1 MHDNYTD
8 TEIAEILAENK
19 LRREKINA
27 PYNPV
32 TGLGATGERKLVSI
46 KDSPIGD
53 MYLPIEMVKGSTF
66 MNRLIKHGFEGYITK
81 YVKEVEFSD
90 EAMNLLWVEFVKYRI
105 KYDFEFWAYSFIFIK
120 DKVSPKDIPF
130 KLNRAQRRV
139 LSEFE
144 TMRKAGKPIKFIL
157 LKARQWGGSTL
168 VQIYMLWIMLVHRR
182 NWNTVICG
190 DVEAQSRNV
199 RAMITKALSN
209 YPSYLLGEEIKFT
222 PFEGSSKN
230 KVIQNTNCVVSIGSF
245 QKPDT
250 LRSGDISGA
259 HLTEIGLWHSTSG
272 KKPEDLIQSI
282 SGSIYDTAYSLLGLE
297 STAKG
302 VGNYFHRTWQQ
313 ATNGENN
320 LLPIFVAWFD
330 IDIYSTPIDDYAK
343 FIRSMD
349 DYERNL
355 WSLGATLEA
364 IAWYRE
370 KQKDMKDTWRMNSEY
385 PSTPTEA
392 FQSTGRRRFRLA
404 DTVKLRETCLNP
416 IFRGEISGAEET
428 GFESIQS
435 LSLSQEENGNLS
447 IWREPDKSKR
457 YRNRYIVVMD
467 VGGVSNEADYTD
479 ITIFDRY
486 WMMEGG
492 VPEVVAEWHGHID
505 HDKGAW
511 KAVQL
516 ATYYADHEDAMVVI
530 ESNTLETEGTEGNNF
545 EYILDEIAGY
555 YNNLY
560 CRTPADQIRQGAP
573 AKWGFHTNTS
583 TKPMVVAHQVKAI
596 RMSMYIERCMEA
608 VDEHDTFE
616 IKEDGKTM
624 GAVDGM
630 HDDRLMT
637 RAIGVWVCYHIGLP
651 YAVEEKSSVPT
662 RKIISEASI

>member
-1 MHDNYTD
+1 MEENRKRH
-8 TEIAEILAENK
+8 EI
-19 LRREKINA
+19 INA

-32 TGLGATGERKLVSI
+32 TGLGAVGERKKISI

-53 MYLPIEMVKGSTF
+53 MYLPVE
-66 MNRLIKHGFEGYITK
+66 LIKENLFIRRLAKYGFKGYITRFL
-81 YVKEVEFSD
+81 KEVEYSE
-90 EAMNLLWVEFVKYRI
+90 EALNQLWIEFIKYRI
-105 KYDFEFWAYSFIFIK
+105 IYDFEYWAYSFIFIK

-139 LSEFE
+139 LNKLEKL
-144 TMRKAGKPIKFIL
+144 RKAGKPIKFIL

-190 DVEAQSRNV
+190 DVETQSRNV
-199 RAMITKALSN
+199 RAMITKALN
-209 YPSYLLGEEIKFT
+209 KYPSYLLGENVKFT

-259 HLTEIGLWHSTSG
+259 HLTEIGLWRATPG

-282 SGSIYDTAYSLLGLE
+282 SGSIYDTAYTILGLE

-302 VGNYFHRTWQQ
+302 VGNFFHRTWQQ
-313 ATNGENN
+313 AVKGKNN

-330 IDIYSTPIDDYAK
+330 IDIYSIPIDNHEE
-343 FIRSMD
+343 FIHSMD
-349 DYERNL
+349 EYEWDL
-355 WSLGATLEA
+355 WKLGATLEA

-370 KQKDMKDTWRMNSEY
+370 KKKDMKDIWRMNSEY
-385 PSTPTEA
+385 PSTSTEA
-392 FQSTGRRRFRLA
+392 FQSTGRRRFRLS
-404 DTVKLRETCLNP
+404 DTLKLRETCIDP
-416 IFRGEISGAEET
+416 IFHGEISGSEET
-428 GFESIQS
+428 GIESLQNLR
-435 LSLSQEENGNLS
+435 LSKEEMGCLS
-447 IWREPDKSKR
+447 IWKMPDKSKR

-467 VGGVSNEADYTD
+467 VGGVSDEADYTD
-479 ITIFDRY
+479 ITVFDRY
-486 WMMEGG
+486 WMMDGG
-492 VPEVVAEWHGHID
+492 IPEVVAEWHGHID

-511 KAVQL
+511 KAVQM
-516 ATYYADHEDAMVVI
+516 ATFYADEEDAMVVI

-545 EYILDEIAGY
+545 EYILDEIAGHY
-555 YNNLY
+555 SNLY

-583 TKPMVVAHQVKAI
+583 TKPMVISHQAKAI
-596 RMSMYIERCMEA
+596 RDSLYIERCEEA

-624 GAVDGM
+624 GAVEGM

-637 RAIGVWVCYHIGLP
+637 RAIGVWICYRIGLP
-651 YAVEEKSSVPT
+651 FAVNTPIATPT
-662 RKIISEASI
+662 RKVISEATI